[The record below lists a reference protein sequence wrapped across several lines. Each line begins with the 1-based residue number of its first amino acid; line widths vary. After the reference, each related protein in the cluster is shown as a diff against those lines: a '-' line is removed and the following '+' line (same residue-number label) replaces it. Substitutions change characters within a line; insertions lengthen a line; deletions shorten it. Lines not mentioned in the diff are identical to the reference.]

1 MQNAYFVTSS
11 IAGGKSTF
19 IKIVKKLGFDTISAD
34 EITHMLL
41 NENAQ
46 HIAKLFDDFSLIVNN
61 GIDRKKL
68 GNIIFNDVLAKSK
81 LENFIH
87 PKIKKEI
94 LSQAI
99 KIDKK
104 NKAFFIELPLFFE
117 NNNYQ
122 NLGKSIL
129 IYAPK
134 KLLLQ
139 RLMKREHIDK
149 EEALKR
155 INCQLDIEKKKQIA
169 DYVIE
174 NIESYEIFEES
185 VLNFLKYNLKVII

>member
-19 IKIVKKLGFDTISAD
+19 IKIVKNLGFDTISAD

-41 NENAQ
+41 NKNAQ
-46 HIAKLFDDFSLIVNN
+46 CIAKLFDDLILNIDGSV
-61 GIDRKKL
+61 DRKKL
-68 GNIIFNDVLAKSK
+68 GNIIFNDLFAKKK
-81 LENFIH
+81 LETFIH
-87 PKIKKEI
+87 PKIKDEI
-94 LSQAI
+94 LKQAI

-129 IYAPK
+129 IYAPRE
-134 KLLLQ
+134 LLLQ
-139 RLMKREHIDK
+139 RLMLRECISKD
-149 EEALKR
+149 EALNK
-155 INCQLDIEKKKQIA
+155 INSQLDIEKKKQMA
-169 DYVIE
+169 DYVVE
-174 NIESYEIFEES
+174 NIYSYKIFEKS
-185 VLNFLKYNLKVII
+185 VLNFLKYNLKVIV